1 MSTQTKIF
9 SVLVILSALLLVAA
23 QCASQAA
30 QDAEGRESG
39 NAAAE
44 EEHER
49 EEEHKEEREH
59 EDEHEHV
66 AEVVELAPVSLGANE
81 KLKVVATTNIIGDMV
96 GNVGG
101 DLIELT
107 TMLPIGADPHNFSPA
122 PKDAAAVAD
131 AHVVFINGL
140 NLETF
145 LQKLIENSGGKAT
158 VVAVSANVAAR
169 EFAEEPAGGHAE
181 EEAHEGE
188 EAEEHAHE
196 GVDPHIWVTPA
207 NAVIMVENIARALS
221 QLDPAH
227 ADMYQTNAQN
237 YQTQLAQLDQW
248 VKQQIENVPAENRKL
263 VSDHDTFGYFADRY
277 GLELIGAVIPNFSTN
292 AEPSAQEVARLQQ
305 TIADYGVKAIFVG
318 STVNPVLAE
327 RMAEDTGVQ
336 LVPLYTGS
344 LGQPGSGAETYLDY
358 IRYNT
363 TAIVQALK

>member
-30 QDAEGRESG
+30 QDAEGQKSG
-39 NAAAE
+39 NAVVE
-44 EEHER
+44 E
-49 EEEHKEEREH
+49 
-59 EDEHEHV
+59 EHV
-66 AEVVELAPVSLGANE
+66 AEAVELAPVSLGANE

-207 NAVIMVENIARALS
+207 NAVIMVENIAYALS

-227 ADMYQTNAQN
+227 ADTYQTNAQN

-248 VKQQIENVPAENRKL
+248 VRQQIENIPAQNRKL